1 MATTPFQWG
10 AGGRAITPAE
20 AASARKMAEALGA
33 SRQKVAS
40 NGWEGL
46 AQIANA
52 LSERA
57 WRDEASRIE
66 SEGQE
71 SVARLLAGIGP
82 ESSFEDL
89 NAVLSNPW
97 ASPQQSAVAQ
107 ALLGQ
112 SLRQSDPMYQM
123 ERERA
128 ALELERLRN
137 PAAPGPDYG
146 FMTMPDGTLVR
157 TDATSGGIEQ
167 MGNYSGGSES
177 GLINAGGG
185 NIYNPNTGE
194 WITAPGG
201 VDDGKTDTQRN
212 LEWRAAQAGLT
223 PNTPEYQQF
232 MMTGGQGGTSLSVDP
247 ATGAVSFTQGFAAK
261 PLTESQSKDT
271 VYVTR
276 ATGALPTL
284 DAMGNALTDPVQH
297 AMGADPTGLIR
308 GNQTPEFQMAQQAGL
323 EFLQAILRKDTGAA
337 ITPAE
342 TEEYGKVYLPRPGD
356 SPEVLEQKRQSRQRA
371 IAAIEAGLP
380 PDAILR
386 SEEALLR
393 EAEKVVEQQIA
404 PEAAPAGPPAMT
416 QMAAPASE
424 AEYNALPSGTPFRA
438 PDGSIRIK
446 P

>member
-107 ALLGQ
+107 ALLNQ
-112 SLRQSDPMYQM
+112 NMQQSDPKYQM
-123 ERERA
+123 EQEKLR
-128 ALELERLRN
+128 LELEALN
-137 PAAPGPDYG
+137 APPAPAQPEYVWEGDRWWEKPVDGGAPIAASEAPAPD
-146 FMTMPDGTLVR
+146 MTSAIQNYEYLVANGV
-157 TDATSGGIEQ
+157 DPAVAQQAAFGGQ
-167 MGNYSGGSES
+167 TTNV
-177 GLINAGGG
+177 NV
-185 NIYNPNTGE
+185 NTGSTNDFFTGLSE
-194 WITAPGG
+194 AETGNFASMLQAGA
-201 VDDGKTDTQRN
+201 QASRN
-212 LEWRAAQAGLT
+212 LAQLGQLEELLASTPQGLEGAATQFAANFGIDLGGAQGVQAAQALINQMVPAQRPPGTGPMSDADLELYKQSIPRIINQPGGNELIIGTMRAINEYDRQLAAIVQDGVARAELTDDPAERAQIRREMRAAIDGLQN
-223 PNTPEYQQF
+223 PIDVFKAQAGQ
-232 MMTGGQGGTSLSVDP
+232 MTGASS
-247 ATGAVSFTQGFAAK
+247 
-261 PLTESQSKDT
+261 
-271 VYVTR
+271 
-276 ATGALPTL
+276 
-284 DAMGNALTDPVQH
+284 
-297 AMGADPTGLIR
+297 
-308 GNQTPEFQMAQQAGL
+308 
-323 EFLQAILRKDTGAA
+323 
-337 ITPAE
+337 
-342 TEEYGKVYLPRPGD
+342 
-356 SPEVLEQKRQSRQRA
+356 
-371 IAAIEAGLP
+371 
-380 PDAILR
+380 
-386 SEEALLR
+386 
-393 EAEKVVEQQIA
+393 
-404 PEAAPAGPPAMT
+404 AAPAGPASTT